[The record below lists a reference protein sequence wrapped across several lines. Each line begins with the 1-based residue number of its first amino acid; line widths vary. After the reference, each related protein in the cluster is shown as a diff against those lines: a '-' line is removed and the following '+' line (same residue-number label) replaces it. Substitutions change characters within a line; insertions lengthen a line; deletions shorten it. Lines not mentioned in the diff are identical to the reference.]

1 MARLREF
8 TENDRLVIEIVS
20 DASSDV
26 GAFPPLDRVVE
37 IVVPGPM
44 GPQGEQGPPGANG
57 MGANYATRSDF
68 VTAVTGGLVQSN
80 GAITFAAG
88 LAYRWASGA
97 TSIPGLPG
105 LVPAGQVSV
114 LHYGATVDGSTDDA
128 AAIQAAIDALPSNGG
143 RITLP
148 TGTMAI
154 ASMIT
159 VSKPNVQITGTGGD
173 NRHETA
179 PFVINAGT
187 RLKWTGAAGGTMMRF
202 TSVSGASNTKRTGG
216 GLRGVVLD
224 GDTLAGRCLDV
235 WSWNSGRFED
245 LLLYNATV
253 ACLDLNVVAELSD
266 ARDPQ
271 ENVFERLW
279 ITSLT
284 GTADGIRLASDTP
297 GANPSY
303 NVFNA
308 SVIQVADGD
317 GVVLN
322 DCDNNFFDHFR
333 VFVTGFGNAVVFNG
347 SDSSAIH
354 VARDN
359 VFNHLTT
366 VAPVIAR
373 GTTSFTYPS
382 GRNAC
387 FNMDQTNATVEPTV
401 ETGARLSY
409 SYLDG
414 AQHLM
419 SMIKATFANNEAA
432 ANAGYERYRGGNAA
446 SAIFINDSNGHILLG
461 NSSGTVAWVLRHD
474 HFGVASMDLAA
485 GGPSAAFQ
493 VGTPGRFGSY
503 TLTQLASLAV
513 ADGNMAFVT
522 DGRKPGEADGA
533 GTGAYMYFADG
544 AWRYLQEPD
553 ISSFPGFAEAV
564 EDRVAAILR
573 EGGGITIEHD
583 DPADTITLT
592 GTSGGG
598 GGTEYSYGAIIALI
612 EDF

>member
-44 GPQGEQGPPGANG
+44 GPEGPPGPS
-57 MGANYATRSDF
+57 GAGLAYATRAML
-68 VTAVTGGLVQSN
+68 VTAIAGGLVAAD
-80 GAITFAAG
+80 GTIVHAAG
-88 LAYRWASGA
+88 LAYRFVSGA
-97 TSIPGLPG
+97 VSVPSLPG
-105 LVPAGQVSV
+105 LVPAGEINA
-114 LHYGATVDGSTDDA
+114 LHYGATVDGTTDDA

-143 RITLP
+143 RIALP
-148 TGTMAI
+148 TGTLAI
-154 ASMIT
+154 SSMIT

-187 RLKWTGAAGGTMMRF
+187 RLKWTGAAGGTMVRF

-279 ITSLT
+279 ITALT
-284 GTADGIRLASDTP
+284 GSAHGIRLGSDTP

-303 NVFNA
+303 NMFNA
-308 SVIQVADGD
+308 AVIQVNDGN
-317 GVVLN
+317 GVHLLN
-322 DCDNNFFDHFR
+322 CDNNWFDHFR
-333 VFVTGFGNAVVFNG
+333 VFVTGFGAAVVFNG
-347 SDSSAIH
+347 SDSNAVH

-366 VAPVIAR
+366 AAPIIAR
-373 GTTSFTYPS
+373 GTTSFAYAA

-387 FNMDQTNATVEPTV
+387 FNLDQTNATVEPTV
-401 ETGARLSY
+401 EAGARMSH
-409 SYLDG
+409 SHLDG
-414 AQHLM
+414 AQYLM
-419 SMIKATFANNEAA
+419 SMIKAVFA
-432 ANAGYERYRGGNAA
+432 ANETAAQAGYERYRNGSAA
-446 SAIFINDSNGHILLG
+446 SGIFINDANAHILMA
-461 NSSGTVAWVLRHD
+461 NSSGTVAWLLRHD
-474 HFGVASMDLAA
+474 GAGVATLDMAA
-485 GGPSAAFQ
+485 GGAGAAFQ
-493 VGTPGRFGSY
+493 VGRPGRFGSY

-553 ISSFPGFAEAV
+553 IASFPGFAEAV

-573 EGGGITIEHD
+573 EGGGITIVHD
-583 DPADTITLT
+583 DPADTITFT

-598 GGTEYSYGAIIALI
+598 GGTEYSYGAILALV

>member
-44 GPQGEQGPPGANG
+44 GPEGPPGPS
-57 MGANYATRSDF
+57 GAGLAYATRALL
-68 VTAVTGGLVQSN
+68 VTAIAGGLVAAD
-80 GAITFAAG
+80 GTIVHAAG
-88 LAYRWASGA
+88 LAYRFVSGA
-97 TSIPGLPG
+97 VSVPNLPG
-105 LVPAGQVSV
+105 LVPAGEINA
-114 LHYGATVDGSTDDA
+114 LHYGVAADGSNDDS
-128 AAIQAAIDALPSNGG
+128 AAIQAAIDALPASGG
-143 RITLP
+143 SVRLP
-148 TGTMAI
+148 SGTMAI
-154 ASMIT
+154 AST
-159 VSKPNVQITGTGGD
+159 VIVAKSNVRLVGTGGD
-173 NRHETA
+173 NRHDAA
-179 PFVINAGT
+179 PFVVNAGT
-187 RLKWTGAAGGTMMRF
+187 RLKWTGSSGGTMLRF
-202 TSVSGASNTKRTGG
+202 TSVSGAANPKMTGG
-216 GLRGVVLD
+216 GVGAVVLD
-224 GDTLAGRCLDV
+224 GDNLAARCLELL
-235 WSWNSGRFED
+235 SWNSGRFED
-245 LLLYNATV
+245 ILLYSATA
-253 ACLDLNVVAELSD
+253 ACLHINVVAELSD

-271 ENVFERLW
+271 ENVFERIW
-279 ITSLT
+279 IASLT
-284 GTADGIRLASDTP
+284 GSAHGIVLASGTP

-303 NVFNA
+303 NMFSA
-308 SVIQVADGD
+308 AVIQVNDGD
-317 GVVLN
+317 GVALF
-322 DCDNNFFDHFR
+322 DCDNNWFDHFR
-333 VFVTGFGNAVVFNG
+333 IFVTGAGHAVVFNG
-347 SDSSAIH
+347 SDTSATD
-354 VARDN
+354 VSRDN

-366 VAPVIAR
+366 AAQVLAK
-373 GTTSFTYPS
+373 GTTSFANAA

-598 GGTEYSYGAIIALI
+598 GGTEYSYGAILALV